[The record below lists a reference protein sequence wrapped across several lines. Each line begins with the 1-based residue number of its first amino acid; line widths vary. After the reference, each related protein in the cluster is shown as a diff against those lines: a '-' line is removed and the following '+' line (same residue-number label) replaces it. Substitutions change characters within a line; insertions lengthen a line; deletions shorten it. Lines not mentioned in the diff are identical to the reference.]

1 MILHRARGWWPFG
14 DMINKMASLGEMLLA
29 DEESKDFLLVMF
41 DGSQKISVMVHRLI
55 LKVNSA
61 FFKRTLNSLY
71 QLSYVWIIPE
81 NAFSEAAGVLKYF
94 YTHNKTDLM
103 DNAMTGVLLAQHK

>member
-1 MILHRARGWWPFG
+1 
-14 DMINKMASLGEMLLA
+14 MASLGEILLM

-41 DGSQKISVMVHRLI
+41 DGSQKVSVMIHRLI
-55 LKVNSA
+55 LKVNSV

-94 YTHNKTDLM
+94 YTHDKNDLI
-103 DNAMTGVLLAQHK
+103 DNGTTAVLLAQHK